1 MILDSSAVVAI
12 LLQEPGYE
20 RLVAKLEDA
29 EVVATRS
36 VVALP
41 PAESLERKSAGPMGS
56 RFAGLHLRGWL
67 PVSRQT
73 SPRRKPI
80 RE

>member
-29 EVVATRS
+29 ELVATRS

-41 PAESLERKSAGPMGS
+41 PAESLEDRKS
-56 RFAGLHLRGWL
+56 
-67 PVSRQT
+67 VV
-73 SPRRKPI
+73 
-80 RE
+80 